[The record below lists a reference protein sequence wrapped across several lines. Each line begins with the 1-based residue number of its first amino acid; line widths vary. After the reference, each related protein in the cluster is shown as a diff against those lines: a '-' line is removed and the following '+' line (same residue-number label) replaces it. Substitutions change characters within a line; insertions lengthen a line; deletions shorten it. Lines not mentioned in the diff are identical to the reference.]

1 MNKKLLSKKTTKL
14 LGLTAFVATGGGLI
28 LSTAMHDENLYKTE
42 VLIIM
47 GCFFAMSLIDQY
59 RKLSL
64 VVDDKNDI

>member
-1 MNKKLLSKKTTKL
+1 MNKKLLSKKTRRL

-28 LSTAMHDENLYKTE
+28 LSTAIHEENLYKTE

-47 GCFFAMSLIDQY
+47 VCFFAMSLIDQY
-59 RKLSL
+59 RKLSI